1 MADTRAIKRVA
12 IVMAGGSG
20 ERFWPLSRQLRPKQL
35 LCLSGG
41 QKSLLAEAVARIAP
55 LIPPEDVY
63 IATARHLAEPIR
75 AARVGVPDEN
85 VIAEPCKRN
94 TAGCLAYAT
103 AHLLARYAS
112 ADTPPES
119 EALQN
124 RLSVAVLTADQ
135 VIGDEDT
142 FRATVDTA
150 LSAAYTEA
158 ALTTI
163 GVVPTHPDTGY
174 GYIQIP
180 EDGTP
185 LPAYSTG
192 IAVYPVSA
200 YHEKPNAE
208 RAQQFIDSD
217 RFFWNSGM
225 FFWTVST
232 FLSELEAATPELA
245 QATLDM
251 AQAMCA
257 ADEAGIEACF
267 KQLDNVSIDIAL
279 MEKTRKV
286 LVVRAEFPWDDV
298 GTWPA
303 LDRTFDHDEAGNV
316 VVGDPVTLD
325 CRDCVVYVDRESGR
339 DKAVAVLGAEDLIVV
354 VTDDAVLVAPKE
366 RAQDIKRAVSALK
379 ERGARQV

>member
-1 MADTRAIKRVA
+1 MADAPPVKRVA

-35 LCLSGG
+35 LSLSGG
-41 QKSLLAEAVARIAP
+41 QDSLLAEAVARIAP

-63 IATARHLAEPIR
+63 IATARHLVEPIR

-103 AHLLARYAS
+103 ARLLARYAS
-112 ADTPPES
+112 AATPPES
-119 EALQN
+119 EVLQS
-124 RLSVAVLTADQ
+124 RLSVAVLTSDQ
-135 VIGDEDT
+135 VVGDNDI

-150 LSAAYTEA
+150 LSAAHAEA
-158 ALTTI
+158 ALAVV

-180 EDGTP
+180 EDDTP
-185 LPAYSTG
+185 LPAYGTD
-192 IAVYPVSA
+192 IAVFPVSA
-200 YHEKPNAE
+200 FHEKPDTE
-208 RAQQFIDSD
+208 RAQQYMDSG

-232 FLSELEAATPELA
+232 FLSELQTATPELA

-251 AQAMCA
+251 AQAMHAGNEA
-257 ADEAGIEACF
+257 AVETRFE
-267 KQLDNVSIDIAL
+267 QLDNVPIDIAL
-279 MEKTRKV
+279 MEKARKV
-286 LVVRAEFPWDDV
+286 LVIKAAFPWDDV

-316 VVGDPVTLD
+316 VVGDPVALD
-325 CRDCVVYVDRESGR
+325 CRECIVYVDRESGS
-339 DKAVAVLGAEDLIVV
+339 DKAVAVLGAEGLVVV
-354 VTDDAVLVAPKE
+354 VTDDAVLVAPKD
-366 RAQDIKRAVSALK
+366 RAQDIKHAVTALK
-379 ERGARQV
+379 ERGSQQV